1 MTQLQFHETVERI
14 KAIGGMC
21 FSMVTPS
28 EIKTVALREDPNIS
42 FQQMASL
49 IEACSQYLQIVSE
62 SRKREVL
69 ETIHP
74 PNLDS
79 TSRES
84 NLALIDRFYCILMQ
98 REMDPNVKK
107 HWLQT
112 LGQDVRLW
120 KIYKSRPVTTPQ
132 QLAKSLDIS
141 LEAFYALEKEM
152 IKLYYASSDDVRRNG

>member
-1 MTQLQFHETVERI
+1 MTQMQFYETVERI
-14 KAIGGMC
+14 KTIGGMC

-28 EIKTVALREDPNIS
+28 EIETAALRVDPNIS
-42 FQQMASL
+42 YQQMEAL
-49 IEACSQYLQIVSE
+49 IEVCSQYLQIVSE
-62 SRKREVL
+62 ARKREAL
-69 ETIHP
+69 ATIHP

-84 NLALIDRFYCILMQ
+84 NPSLIDRFYCILMQ
-98 REMDPNVKK
+98 REMDPNVKE

-112 LGQDVRLW
+112 LRQDVRLW
-120 KIYKSRPVTTPQ
+120 NIHKSRPVTTPQ